1 MRLNRYGKLELH
13 ASTKNIDMSNFR
25 SSLLNLPPVVKNLLI
40 INALMLLGS
49 WVLGQTGVNLSKI
62 LGLHFFASDYFKPF
76 QFVTHMFMHGDIT
89 HLFFNMFALF
99 MFGRVLESVWGPKR
113 FLLYYMLTG
122 LGAAALHTFVLWL
135 DYTSAMKAFTAFSN
149 TPTPE
154 LFSAIIKDSLGRPAA
169 WVLEFADKWAD
180 NPDSIAYANQ
190 GIQIA
195 RQAITESINIPTVGA
210 SGAVFG
216 ILLAFGML
224 FPNTE
229 LMLIFP
235 PIPIKAKYFVIGYG
249 ALELFLGF
257 QQSAGDNVAH
267 FAHLGGMLFG
277 FILIKYWQK
286 HSNRFY

>member
-1 MRLNRYGKLELH
+1 
-13 ASTKNIDMSNFR
+13 
-25 SSLLNLPPVVKNLLI
+25 
-40 INALMLLGS
+40 MLLGN
-49 WVLGQTGVNLSKI
+49 WVLQQTGIDLNKI
-62 LGLHFFASDYFKPF
+62 LGLYFFESEYFMPF
-76 QFVTHMFMHGDIT
+76 QYVTHMFMHANIM

-113 FLLYYMLTG
+113 FLTYYMITG
-122 LGAAALHTFVLWL
+122 LGAAALHTFVIWL
-135 DYTSAMKAFTAFSN
+135 DYSSVMKAFTAFSN

-154 LFSAIIKDSLGRPAA
+154 LFSSIINDALGRPAA
-169 WVLEFADKWAD
+169 WVYEFADKWAD
-180 NPDSIAYANQ
+180 NPDSVEYAKRGVEIAH
-190 GIQIA
+190 
-195 RQAITESINIPTVGA
+195 QAITASINGVTIGA

-229 LMLIFP
+229 LMLLFP

-249 ALELFLGF
+249 AIELYSGF
-257 QQSAGDNVAH
+257 QHSAGDNVAH

-277 FILIKYWQK
+277 FILIKYWHK

>member
-1 MRLNRYGKLELH
+1 
-13 ASTKNIDMSNFR
+13 MSNFK

-40 INALMLLGS
+40 INALMLLGT
-49 WVLGQTGVNLSKI
+49 WVLQQTGVDLSKI
-62 LGLHFFASDYFKPF
+62 LGLHFFASEYFMPF
-76 QFVTHMFMHGDIT
+76 QFVTHMFMHANIT

-135 DYTSAMKAFTAFSN
+135 DYASVMKAFTAFSN

-154 LFSAIIKDSLGRPAA
+154 LFSAIIKDSLGRPPS
-169 WVLEFADKWAD
+169 WVYEFADKWAD

-190 GIQIA
+190 GIEIA
-195 RQAITESINIPTVGA
+195 RRAITESINVTTVGA

-229 LMLIFP
+229 LMLLFL
-235 PIPIKAKYFVIGYG
+235 PIPIKAKYFVMGYG
-249 ALELFLGF
+249 AIELYSGF
-257 QQSAGDNVAH
+257 MYSSDGVAH

-277 FILIKYWQK
+277 FILIKYWNK